1 MNRIEFITTIAI
13 VLFIVFALGW
23 FSNWM
28 LGRLIRVSEKD
39 VAELDAMGHAL
50 HQAEESRDRA
60 LQHLQQ
66 RETELMNQLTQSDAE
81 RSAAMEALRHAR
93 LETEELRAHLEQLKS
108 GCQPFP
114 KDTRSEIRRAQ
125 STFDV

>member
-50 HQAEESRDRA
+50 HQAEETRDRA

-81 RSAAMEALRHAR
+81 RSAAMEVLRHAR

-108 GCQPFP
+108 G
-114 KDTRSEIRRAQ
+114 
-125 STFDV
+125 